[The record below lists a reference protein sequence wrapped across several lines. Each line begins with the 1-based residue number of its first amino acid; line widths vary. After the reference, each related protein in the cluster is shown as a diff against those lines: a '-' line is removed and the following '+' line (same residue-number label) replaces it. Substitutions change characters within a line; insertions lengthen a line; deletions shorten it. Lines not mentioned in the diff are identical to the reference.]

1 MKNTFKSKIFEE
13 QIESDIFWAQIDNAT
28 EITDTIEKNIDSRFV
43 QFFFC
48 TKGNVM
54 FHFSEFYKRP
64 LTENNGF
71 IVYNSEQNLAL
82 RLSVSSK
89 SKLAIAVI
97 SIQKLHHFFTHSQQ
111 EIPFLSKEKNVKFY
125 ESFVLSAQIKS
136 VIHQIEH
143 FSMQESLKK
152 HFLYTKLSELLIY
165 YFSENHNSEETC
177 PYLSNDELMLKLKK
191 AKDIVIENYLNPP
204 DYKML
209 SEAVEINVHKLKE
222 GFKKVYGNSVAKF
235 ILNYKLEMGKKKL
248 EENKWQVKQIAQQLG
263 YENPSHFIEAFKKKY
278 GITPKQFSK

>member
-28 EITDTIEKNIDSRFV
+28 EITDTIEKNINSRFV

-48 TKGNVM
+48 TKGNIM
-54 FHFSEFYKRP
+54 FHFSEFYKKP
-64 LTENNGF
+64 LTESNGF

-89 SKLAIAVI
+89 SKLVIAVI
-97 SIQKLHHFFTHSQQ
+97 SIQKLHQFFTHSQQ
-111 EIPFLSKEKNVKFY
+111 EIPFLSEEKNVKFY
-125 ESFVLSAQIKS
+125 ESFILSAPIKS
-136 VIHQIEH
+136 VIHQMEH
-143 FSMQESLKK
+143 ISVQENLKK

-165 YFSENHNSEETC
+165 YFSENHQLQETC
-177 PYLSNDELMLKLKK
+177 PYLSNDEVMLKLKK

-204 DYKML
+204 NYKVL
-209 SEAVEINVHKLKE
+209 SESVGLNVHRLKE
-222 GFKKVYGNSVAKF
+222 GFKKIYGSSVSKF
-235 ILNYKLEMGKKKL
+235 ILDYKMDIGKKRL
-248 EENKWQVKQIAQQLG
+248 EENKWQVKQVALQLG
-263 YENPSHFIEAFKKKY
+263 YENPSHFIDAFKRKY